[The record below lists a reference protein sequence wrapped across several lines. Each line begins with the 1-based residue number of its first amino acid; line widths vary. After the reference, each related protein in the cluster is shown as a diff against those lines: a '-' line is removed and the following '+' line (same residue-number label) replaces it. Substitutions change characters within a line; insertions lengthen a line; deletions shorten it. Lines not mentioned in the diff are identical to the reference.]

1 MLLSLQKII
10 YMSRLILPVIMI
22 LLAMPTLQA
31 DNIKDLT
38 TRLEQELNRRPKHLH
53 AKEQRI
59 DSLTMVLQ
67 HTVNADRKMELYES
81 LFNEFLTYKA
91 DSVINCVNREM
102 DAAIATNN
110 TDRIAEAKIHKSLA
124 FATTGYFSHADD
136 LLNEI
141 DCSTLADS
149 VKAEYYTAREWIY
162 GAWAEYSGNATFAP
176 MLRNKRVHYLDSLI
190 SVLPE
195 DNIRRTYAMAER
207 HLRLHQY
214 AEALPLYDEVLRKA
228 PENSRLYAQ
237 SAYAA
242 ATIFEAQKDWEH
254 YEEYLLKAAISD
266 QVTPLKENLALQQL
280 ALFIDRKY
288 DDVERANRYLLYSLE
303 DAYFYN
309 NRLRLIEIAKKFP
322 DIIVSYQQKIVK
334 RNRNMNI
341 ALWVIAG
348 LCLVLAADI
357 FLLYRKWKA
366 DRRHI
371 REIAKTNAKLEDM
384 NLRLIDTNAMREQ
397 YVYLFMDLCATYI
410 DKFNKYK
417 SMVKAKV
424 KARLQ
429 DDLIKPVPTRKS
441 EAESRELFF
450 NFDKA
455 FLQVFPNFVEEFNK
469 LLREGEKIELK
480 PDELLNTELRIF
492 AMVRMGIKD
501 SSKIAT
507 LLFYSPQTIYN
518 YRTSVRNRAINRDTF
533 EAEVERLCLLHNSD
547 TESAK

>member
-1 MLLSLQKII
+1 MRIRLS
-10 YMSRLILPVIMI
+10 ILFV
-22 LLAMPTLQA
+22 LLAIAYTKA
-31 DNIKDLT
+31 DTIQELT
-38 TRLEQELNRRPKHLH
+38 AQLEQELGRRQAYLQ

-59 DSLTMVLQ
+59 DSLSTALQ
-67 HTVNADRKMELYES
+67 HTATTEQKVALYNK

-102 DAAIATNN
+102 QLALTTNN
-110 TDRIAEAKIHKSLA
+110 VDLIANAKVHKALA
-124 FATTGYFSHADD
+124 LATTGYFSHAND
-136 LLNEI
+136 LLDEI
-141 DCSTLADS
+141 PAAQIADS
-149 VKAEYYTAREWIY
+149 VKAEYYSAREWIY
-162 GAWAEYSGNATFAP
+162 GVWAEYTDDATFTP
-176 MLRNKRVHYLDSLI
+176 QFRNKRVLYLDSII

-195 DNIRRTYAMAER
+195 GSLRKKYVDAER

-214 AEALPLYDEVLRKA
+214 KEALPLYDEVLRES
-228 PENSRLYAQ
+228 PENTRLYAQ

-242 ATIFEAQKDWEH
+242 AMIFEIQKDWEH

-280 ALFIDRKY
+280 ALFINKKY
-288 DDVERANRYLLYSLE
+288 DDLDRANRYLLYSLE

-322 DIIVSYQQKIVK
+322 DIIVSYQQKMVK
-334 RNRNMNI
+334 RNDNMNI
-341 ALWVIAG
+341 ALWVIIV
-348 LCLVLAADI
+348 LCVVLAVNM
-357 FLLYRKWKA
+357 FLLYKKWKA
-366 DRRHI
+366 ERQHI
-371 REIAKTNAKLEDM
+371 RDIAEANAKLEEM
-384 NLRLIDTNAMREQ
+384 NMRLIDTNAMREQ

-410 DKFNKYK
+410 DKFNKYR
-417 SMVKAKV
+417 STVKAKV

-429 DDLIKPVPTRKS
+429 DDLLKPALARNS

-455 FLQVFPNFVEEFNK
+455 FLHVFPDFVEEFNK

-480 PDELLNTELRIF
+480 PNEQLNTELRIF

-518 YRTSVRNRAINRDTF
+518 YRTAVRNRAINRDTF
-533 EAEVERLCLLHNSD
+533 EAEVERLCLLNN
-547 TESAK
+547 TENEDSK

>member
-1 MLLSLQKII
+1 
-10 YMSRLILPVIMI
+10 MI
-22 LLAMPTLQA
+22 LLALPNLYA

-38 TRLEQELNRRPKHLH
+38 TRLEQELNSRQKYLH

-59 DSLTMVLQ
+59 DSLSMVLQ
-67 HTVNADRKMELYES
+67 HTANANRKMELYEL

-102 DAAIATNN
+102 VAADATANPDHIA
-110 TDRIAEAKIHKSLA
+110 AAKIHKSLA
-124 FATTGYFSHADD
+124 YATTGYFSHADE

-141 DCSTLADS
+141 DCSVLADT

-162 GAWAEYSGNATFAP
+162 GVWAEYTDDATFTP
-176 MLRNKRVHYLDSLI
+176 QFRNKRVLYLDSII

-195 DNIRRTYAMAER
+195 GSLRKKYVVAER

-214 AEALPLYDEVLRKA
+214 KEALPLYDEVLRES
-228 PENSRLYAQ
+228 PENTRLYAQ

-242 ATIFEAQKDWEH
+242 AMIFERQKDWEH

-280 ALFIDRKY
+280 ALFINKKY
-288 DDVERANRYLLYSLE
+288 DDLDRANRYLLYSLE

-322 DIIVSYQQKIVK
+322 DIIVSYQQKMVK
-334 RNRNMNI
+334 RNDNMNI
-341 ALWVIAG
+341 ALWVIIV
-348 LCLVLAADI
+348 LCVVLAVNM
-357 FLLYRKWKA
+357 FLLYKKWKA
-366 DRRHI
+366 DRQHI
-371 REIAKTNAKLEDM
+371 RDIAEANAKLEEM
-384 NLRLIDTNAMREQ
+384 NMRLIDTNAMREQ

-410 DKFNKYK
+410 DKFNKYR
-417 SMVKAKV
+417 STVKAKV

-429 DDLIKPVPTRKS
+429 DDLLKPALARNS

-455 FLQVFPNFVEEFNK
+455 FLHVFPDFVEEFNK

-480 PDELLNTELRIF
+480 PNEQLNTELRIF

-518 YRTSVRNRAINRDTF
+518 YRTAVRNRAINRDTF
-533 EAEVERLCLLHNSD
+533 EAEVERLCLLNN
-547 TESAK
+547 TENEDSK

>member
-1 MLLSLQKII
+1 
-10 YMSRLILPVIMI
+10 MSRFILLVMMI
-22 LLAMPTLQA
+22 LSALSELNA

-38 TRLEQELNRRPKHLH
+38 ARLEQELNCRQKYLQ
-53 AKEQRI
+53 AKVQRI
-59 DSLTMVLQ
+59 DRLSILQ
-67 HTVNADRKMELYES
+67 QHAANAEQVMNLYEE

-102 DAAIATNN
+102 VVAAATNN
-110 TDRIAEAKIHKSLA
+110 VDRIAVAKIHKSMA

-141 DCSTLADS
+141 DSSVLADT

-162 GAWAEYSGNATFAP
+162 GVWAEYTDDASFTHQF
-176 MLRNKRVHYLDSLI
+176 REKRIESLDSLI

-195 DNIRRTYAMAER
+195 GSLRRKYAVAER
-207 HLRLHQY
+207 YLRLHQY
-214 AEALPLYDEVLRKA
+214 KEALPLYTEVLSA
-228 PENSRLYAQ
+228 TPENTRLYAQ
-237 SAYAA
+237 AAYAI
-242 ATIFEAQKDWEH
+242 ATIYESQKDWEH

-280 ALFIDRKY
+280 ALFINKKY
-288 DDVERANRYLLYSLE
+288 DDIDRANRYLLYSLE

-322 DIIVSYQQKIVK
+322 DIIVSYQQKMEK
-334 RNRNMNI
+334 RSNNMNI
-341 ALWVIAG
+341 ALWVIIV
-348 LCLVLAADI
+348 LCVVLVADVI
-357 FLLYRKWKA
+357 LLYHKWKA

-371 REIAKTNAKLEDM
+371 RDIAEANAKLEELNM
-384 NLRLIDTNAMREQ
+384 RLVDTNAMREQ

-410 DKFNKYK
+410 DKFNKYR
-417 SMVKAKV
+417 STVKTKV
-424 KARLQ
+424 KARLY
-429 DDLIKPVPTRKS
+429 DDLLKPALSRTN

-455 FLQVFPNFVEEFNK
+455 FLHVFPNFVEEFNK
-469 LLREGEKIELK
+469 LLRDGEKIELK
-480 PDELLNTELRIF
+480 PNEQLNTELRIF

-518 YRTSVRNRAINRDTF
+518 YRTSVRNRAINRETF
-533 EAEVERLCLLHNSD
+533 ESEVERLCLLHNSD
-547 TESAK
+547 AE

>member
-1 MLLSLQKII
+1 
-10 YMSRLILPVIMI
+10 
-22 LLAMPTLQA
+22 
-31 DNIKDLT
+31 
-38 TRLEQELNRRPKHLH
+38 
-53 AKEQRI
+53 
-59 DSLTMVLQ
+59 
-67 HTVNADRKMELYES
+67 
-81 LFNEFLTYKA
+81 
-91 DSVINCVNREM
+91 
-102 DAAIATNN
+102 
-110 TDRIAEAKIHKSLA
+110 
-124 FATTGYFSHADD
+124 
-136 LLNEI
+136 
-141 DCSTLADS
+141 
-149 VKAEYYTAREWIY
+149 
-162 GAWAEYSGNATFAP
+162 
-176 MLRNKRVHYLDSLI
+176 
-190 SVLPE
+190 
-195 DNIRRTYAMAER
+195 
-207 HLRLHQY
+207 
-214 AEALPLYDEVLRKA
+214 
-228 PENSRLYAQ
+228 
-237 SAYAA
+237 
-242 ATIFEAQKDWEH
+242 
-254 YEEYLLKAAISD
+254 
-266 QVTPLKENLALQQL
+266 
-280 ALFIDRKY
+280 
-288 DDVERANRYLLYSLE
+288 
-303 DAYFYN
+303 
-309 NRLRLIEIAKKFP
+309 
-322 DIIVSYQQKIVK
+322 
-334 RNRNMNI
+334 MNI

-348 LCLVLAADI
+348 LCIVLAADI

-371 REIAKTNAKLEDM
+371 REIAKSNAKLEEM

-410 DKFNKYK
+410 DKFNKYR

-455 FLQVFPNFVEEFNK
+455 FLQVFPDFVEEFNK

-547 TESAK
+547 TEPTKQP